1 MNVRM
6 VVVVPVPLVLAAAAV
21 AVKGPAGDDP
31 PPAAPAAK
39 PSIQVEPPAR
49 DDEGPEEAPRNLADY
64 TYTPDEVIELFELR
78 VKAHPNDHTSYATL
92 GDLYESKGRETDDL
106 AWFARA
112 EMALRRA
119 LELYP
124 EYEQAKVSLAVVL
137 CDRHKFAEA
146 LEVSQ
151 SVLKVNSR
159 NVDALA
165 TAGDAALALGLYTE
179 AEQSLR
185 ALVQRL
191 PDSAPALARLAH
203 LEELKGHADD
213 ALALDRRAMEILRK
227 AGATPETLA
236 WYQFRE
242 ANLLFNAGRVEEAG
256 KVAEAIVSAVP
267 AHYDAIACLARVRAA
282 QGRVGEAIA
291 LYEKAAAITTEPSI
305 LIALADLYDLIGD
318 ISRGQANRDLVQR
331 AISGQPEYRRVLSLF
346 YADHDRDLP
355 QALELAQQDLEQ
367 RQDIYGHDALA
378 WALLKNGQ
386 PEEAAKAM
394 TEALKLGTRDARLYF
409 HAGMIY
415 HRLHDRAKARD
426 YLGRALALNP
436 HFSPRD
442 AAQARRTLAEL
453 EPLDTPPAQTP

>member
-1 MNVRM
+1 MA
-6 VVVVPVPLVLAAAAV
+6 VVPVVLVLVAAAV
-21 AVKGPAGDDP
+21 AVNGPAGDDP
-31 PPAAPAAK
+31 PPEAPPSTK
-39 PSIQVEPPAR
+39 PSNEAQPPVR
-49 DDEGPEEAPRNLADY
+49 DDATPEEKPTNLADY
-64 TYTPDEVIELFELR
+64 TYTPAEAIRLFELR
-78 VKAHPNDHTSYATL
+78 VKVYPSDHTSYATL

-106 AWFARA
+106 AWFVRA
-112 EMALRRA
+112 EMTLRRA
-119 LELYP
+119 LELFP
-124 EYEQAKVSLAVVL
+124 EYLRAKVSLAVVL

-146 LEVSQ
+146 LEVAQ
-151 SVLKVNSR
+151 SVLKANPR
-159 NVDALA
+159 NIDALA
-165 TAGDAALALGLYTE
+165 TVGDAQLELGLYTE

-203 LEELKGHADD
+203 LEELKGRADD
-213 ALALDRRAMEILRK
+213 ALALDRRAMEILRM

-267 AHYDAIACLARVRAA
+267 SHYDATACLARVRAA
-282 QGRVGEAIA
+282 QGRTSEAIA
-291 LYEKAAAITTEPSI
+291 LYEKAAAIATDPSI

-318 ISRGQANRDLVQR
+318 ISRARANRDLMQR
-331 AISGQPEYRRVLSLF
+331 ATSGQPEYRRMLSVF

-355 QALELAQQDLEQ
+355 QALELARQDLLE

-386 PEEAAKAM
+386 PEEAARSM
-394 TEALKLGTRDARLYF
+394 TEALKLGTRDARLFF

-415 HRLHDRAKARD
+415 HRLGDASKARD

-436 HFSPRD
+436 HFSPWD

-453 EPLDTPPAQTP
+453 GTLDAPPAQMP